1 MVKILSCKN
10 YTDVSNIY
18 EHIMRKVRYDYW
30 ADYIYAIAG
39 DYIGEESKV
48 LELASGNCNLAR
60 FLSAYYPKLIA
71 TDLSLTMLTK
81 NSKTSLKK
89 VCCDMTMIPFKSN
102 FDLIVS
108 AFDSINYLITEKK
121 LSALFNEVC
130 RILSNYGIFTFDV
143 SLEKNSYRHVKDPVR
158 NGSYKGIKY
167 RQETDYD
174 SIRNIHR
181 NVFYITYPNGNVFK
195 EVHIQKIYS
204 FETYFD
210 LIDSAGL
217 TVKACYEAFTFKDGS
232 ANSPRVQ
239 FIAVKK

>member
-1 MVKILSCKN
+1 MEKILSSKN

-30 ADYIYAIAG
+30 ADYIYAISSDHVG
-39 DYIGEESKV
+39 DEPKV
-48 LELASGNCNLAR
+48 LELASGNCNLAC

-71 TDLSLTMLTK
+71 TDLSYSMLNK
-81 NSKTSLKK
+81 NSKARLKK
-89 VCCDMTMIPFKSN
+89 VCCDMTMIPFNSN

-130 RILSNYGIFTFDV
+130 RILSSDGIFTFDV
-143 SLEKNSYRHVKDPVR
+143 SLEKNSYRHIKDPVR

-174 SIRNIHR
+174 STRNIHR

-210 LIDSAGL
+210 LIDTAGL
-217 TVKACYEAFTFKDGS
+217 SIKECYEAFTFKDGS